1 MVKTCGLI
9 PRYWEE
15 KVRRISETPK
25 LPKIYA
31 YLSKYIC
38 IYDRYTKWGLIWL
51 LWLFLNPAQ
60 SFYPSKLQFI
70 HIELQLEFTNWNCQH
85 WIFSTLSFN
94 FTLIFFFFL
103 QTLSQTLDLIST
115 TLSIHCHRL
124 YRLVQYS
131 NLCW

>member
-15 KVRRISETPK
+15 KVRKISETPK

-31 YLSKYIC
+31 YLGKYIC
-38 IYDRYTKWGLIWL
+38 IYDIQNEVWFGCYDYSWILLKVSILQNCNLYTAIHCNWNLPIETA
-51 LWLFLNPAQ
+51 NIQ
-60 SFYPSKLQFI
+60 SFLLYHSISP
-70 HIELQLEFTNWNCQH
+70 
-85 WIFSTLSFN
+85 LS
-94 FTLIFFFFL
+94 FFL

-115 TLSIHCHRL
+115 TLSIQCHRL